1 MAKKTEAVPAFVKVR
16 GKDEWV
22 PNAAV
27 KADQW
32 FIDMAP
38 VVMAKTAELE
48 AAGILEPSEG
58 DADALTRNMQK
69 ITCPLSGRTAGRY
82 KPDAH
87 AKSPSRSRDDPQRAG
102 GAMP

>member
-1 MAKKTEAVPAFVKVR
+1 MTGSELRGMEMAKKTEAVPAFVKVR

-48 AAGILEPSEG
+48 AAGLLEPSED
-58 DADALTRNMQK
+58 DADALARNIQK
-69 ITCPLSGRTAGRY
+69 ILAALGQ
-82 KPDAH
+82 D
-87 AKSPSRSRDDPQRAG
+87 G
-102 GAMP
+102 GEVQA